1 MAHTDEG
8 DGVRLQK
15 VLAAAGIGS
24 RRACEQLIDE
34 GRVSVNGKQVR
45 GQGMRVDP
53 AKDVIHVD
61 GERIPTAQGILVLAL
76 NKPVGVLSTM
86 EDDLGRPCVGD
97 YVEQRNERL
106 FHVGRLDAETE
117 GLILMTND
125 GDLAH
130 RLMHPSH
137 GVEKTY
143 VATLAGPLPKTL
155 GRQLRE
161 GVELEDGLVKVD
173 DFKVVSSVPGKV
185 MVEVVLHE
193 GRNHVVRRMFE
204 AAGHPVL
211 ELVRTR
217 IGPIALGQL
226 RSGTTRVLGQAELG
240 SLYTAVG
247 M

>member
-1 MAHTDEG
+1 MPADQ
-8 DGVRLQK
+8 DASGVRLQK

-34 GRVSVNGKQVR
+34 GRVSVNGKRVR
-45 GQGMRVDP
+45 TQGVRVDP

-61 GERIPTAQGILVLAL
+61 GERIPTAQDVMVLAL

-86 EDDLGRPCVGD
+86 EDELGRPCVGD

-117 GLILMTND
+117 GLLLMTND
-125 GDLAH
+125 GELAH

-137 GVEKTY
+137 GVPKTY
-143 VATLAGPLPKTL
+143 VATLAGSLPKNL
-155 GRQLRE
+155 GKQLRD
-161 GVELEDGLVKVD
+161 GVELEDGVVRVD
-173 DFKVVSSVPGKV
+173 EFKVVSSVPGKV

-193 GRNHVVRRMFE
+193 GRNHVVRRLFE
-204 AAGHPVL
+204 AAGHPVQ

-226 RSGTTRVLGQAELG
+226 RSGATRVLGQAELG

-247 M
+247 L

>member
-1 MAHTDEG
+1 MEHDESSG
-8 DGVRLQK
+8 IRLQK
-15 VLAAAGIGS
+15 VLAQAGIGS

-45 GQGMRVDP
+45 NQGMRVDP
-53 AKDVIHVD
+53 RTDAIHVD
-61 GERIPTAQGILVLAL
+61 GERIPTAQDVIVVAL

-86 EDDLGRPCVGD
+86 SDDLGRPCVGD

-117 GLILMTND
+117 GLMLMTND

-137 GVEKTY
+137 GVPKTY
-143 VATLAGPLPKTL
+143 VATLNGPLPKSL
-155 GRQLRE
+155 GRDLRA
-161 GVELEDGLVKVD
+161 GVELEDGPVAVD
-173 DFKVVSSVPGKV
+173 DFKVVSSVPGRV
-185 MVEVVLHE
+185 MVEVVIHE

-204 AAGHPVL
+204 EAGFPVL

-226 RSGTTRVLGQAELG
+226 RSGATRVLGSKELG

>member
-1 MAHTDEG
+1 MARDSEA
-8 DGVRLQK
+8 DGIRLQK
-15 VLAAAGIGS
+15 VLASAGIGS

-45 GQGMRVDP
+45 TQGVRVDP
-53 AKDVIHVD
+53 MKDVIHVD
-61 GERIPTAQGILVLAL
+61 GERIPTAQGILVVAL

-117 GLILMTND
+117 GLLLMTND
-125 GDLAH
+125 GELAH

-137 GVEKTY
+137 GVMKTY
-143 VATLAGPLPKTL
+143 VATLAGPLPKAL

-161 GVELEDGLVKVD
+161 GVELEDGVVRVD

-185 MVEVVLHE
+185 MVEVVIHE

-204 AAGHPVL
+204 EAGHPVL

-226 RSGTTRVLGQAELG
+226 RSGSTRVLGQAELG

-247 M
+247 L

>member
-1 MAHTDEG
+1 MSSSSEE
-8 DGVRLQK
+8 GVRLQK

-45 GQGMRVDP
+45 TQGLRVDP
-53 AKDVIHVD
+53 AKDAIHVD
-61 GERIPTAQGILVLAL
+61 GERIPTAQNVMVLAL

-106 FHVGRLDAETE
+106 FHVGRLDADTE
-117 GLILMTND
+117 GLLLMTND

-137 GVEKTY
+137 GVPKTY
-143 VATLAGPLPKTL
+143 VATIAGPLPKSL
-155 GRQLRE
+155 GRQLKD
-161 GVELEDGLVKVD
+161 GVELEDGVVAVD
-173 DFKVVSSVPGKV
+173 DFKVVSSVPGRV
-185 MVEVVLHE
+185 MVEVVIHE

-204 AAGHPVL
+204 VAGHPVL
-211 ELVRTR
+211 ELVRTK

-226 RSGTTRVLGQAELG
+226 RPGATRVLGNAELG

>member
-1 MAHTDEG
+1 MSPSSEE
-8 DGVRLQK
+8 GVRLQK

-45 GQGMRVDP
+45 TQGLRVDP
-53 AKDVIHVD
+53 AKDAIHVD
-61 GERIPTAQGILVLAL
+61 GERIPTAQNVMVLAL

-106 FHVGRLDAETE
+106 FHVGRLDADTE
-117 GLILMTND
+117 GLLLMTND

-137 GVEKTY
+137 GVPKTY
-143 VATLAGPLPKTL
+143 VATIAGPLPKSL
-155 GRQLRE
+155 GRQLKD
-161 GVELEDGLVKVD
+161 GVELEDGVVAVD
-173 DFKVVSSVPGKV
+173 DFKVVSSVPGRV
-185 MVEVVLHE
+185 MVEVVIHE

-204 AAGHPVL
+204 VAGHPVL
-211 ELVRTR
+211 ELVRTK

-226 RSGTTRVLGQAELG
+226 RPGATRVLGNAELG

>member
-1 MAHTDEG
+1 VSSSSEE
-8 DGVRLQK
+8 GVRLQK

-45 GQGMRVDP
+45 TQGLRVDP
-53 AKDVIHVD
+53 AKDAIHVD
-61 GERIPTAQGILVLAL
+61 GERIPTAQNVMVLAL

-106 FHVGRLDAETE
+106 FHVGRLDADTE
-117 GLILMTND
+117 GLLLMTND

-137 GVEKTY
+137 GVPKTY
-143 VATLAGPLPKTL
+143 VATIAGPLPKSL
-155 GRQLRE
+155 GRQLKD
-161 GVELEDGLVKVD
+161 GVELEDGVVAVD
-173 DFKVVSSVPGKV
+173 DFKVVSSVPGRV
-185 MVEVVLHE
+185 MVEVVIHE

-204 AAGHPVL
+204 VAGHPVL
-211 ELVRTR
+211 ELVRTK

-226 RSGTTRVLGQAELG
+226 RPGATRVLGNAELG

>member
-1 MAHTDEG
+1 MAADETDG
-8 DGVRLQK
+8 IRLQK
-15 VLAAAGIGS
+15 VLAQAGIGS

-34 GRVSVNGKQVR
+34 GRVSVNGMQVR
-45 GQGMRVDP
+45 NQGMRVDP
-53 AKDVIHVD
+53 KKDAIHVD
-61 GERIPTAQGILVLAL
+61 GERIPTAPDVIVVAL

-86 EDDLGRPCVGD
+86 SDELGRPCVGD

-117 GLILMTND
+117 GLMLMTND

-137 GVEKTY
+137 GVAKTY
-143 VATLAGPLPKTL
+143 VATLNGPLPKSL
-155 GRQLRE
+155 GRDLRG
-161 GVELEDGLVKVD
+161 GVELEDGVVRVD
-173 DFKVVSSVPGKV
+173 DFKVVSSVPGRV
-185 MVEVVLHE
+185 MVEVVIHE

-226 RSGTTRVLGQAELG
+226 RTGGTRVLGSNELG